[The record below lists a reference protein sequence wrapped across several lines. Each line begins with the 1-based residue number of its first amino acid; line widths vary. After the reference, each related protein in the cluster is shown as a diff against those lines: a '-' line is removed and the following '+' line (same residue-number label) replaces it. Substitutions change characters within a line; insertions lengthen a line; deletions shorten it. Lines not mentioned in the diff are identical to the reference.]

1 MTNGI
6 TLLLN
11 SFEFLTDL
19 VLLRTLRTYQCSKSH
34 NSLLLFEEARLADS
48 SVYTVKVVMAKMC
61 IKNPQEPVIL
71 TPSIL
76 MYTDFTFDCC

>member
-1 MTNGI
+1 M
-6 TLLLN
+6 
-11 SFEFLTDL
+11 
-19 VLLRTLRTYQCSKSH
+19 
-34 NSLLLFEEARLADS
+34 LFEEARLADS

-76 MYTDFTFDCC
+76 MYTVAQPNLDRHLKVPT